1 MFIKNGKS
9 LKRSW
14 KMQNAKCIFAAFPPA
29 LAGGEK
35 CQDTEKYNAR
45 NSEIKVK
52 CLEIEIK
59 MLAARGKIY
68 SLQRIRVFLCC
79 RLSLSTFLLQP
90 VECKTKAGKK
100 KKNTKSRSRSR
111 SRKMRKKP
119 NKFSRIGKRSNHRP
133 PWRMQI
139 ANDFVYFFLA
149 CPLFFSLYSETCDCP
164 CNVRA

>member
-100 KKNTKSRSRSR
+100 KKQKQEQKQKNEEKT
-111 SRKMRKKP
+111 
-119 NKFSRIGKRSNHRP
+119 
-133 PWRMQI
+133 
-139 ANDFVYFFLA
+139 
-149 CPLFFSLYSETCDCP
+149 E
-164 CNVRA
+164 

>member
-1 MFIKNGKS
+1 
-9 LKRSW
+9 
-14 KMQNAKCIFAAFPPA
+14 MQNAKCIFAAFPPA

-100 KKNTKSRSRSR
+100 KKQKQEQKQKNEEKT
-111 SRKMRKKP
+111 
-119 NKFSRIGKRSNHRP
+119 
-133 PWRMQI
+133 
-139 ANDFVYFFLA
+139 
-149 CPLFFSLYSETCDCP
+149 E
-164 CNVRA
+164 